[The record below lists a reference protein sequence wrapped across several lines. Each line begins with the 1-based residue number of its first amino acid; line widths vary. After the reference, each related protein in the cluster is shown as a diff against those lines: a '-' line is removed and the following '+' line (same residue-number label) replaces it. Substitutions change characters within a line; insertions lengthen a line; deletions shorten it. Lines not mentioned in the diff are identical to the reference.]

1 MLVQRALPRPASCC
15 SGVHLDHRYRAGGGG
30 GRGVRDRGDQADQR
44 RGAAAAGQRGGDR
57 AGPGRQISVLAPV
70 GSARSTRWSRRRT
83 GCWPLRPQPV
93 GPDLAT
99 EVMASQVTGAIG
111 ASPTDATFAGSGDGG
126 VVDRRDGGP
135 ALLGEVVATAGLLLV
150 LTLARTGRA
159 DQAARPVGRM
169 NRRGILGHL
178 HQRAQPGR
186 GAGRGR
192 DRPGHLHR
200 VPRPLT
206 AGKVQAADIRI
217 TMNCSDACPAY

>member
-1 MLVQRALPRPASCC
+1 MRPGRGAGTASWARLDADSCAGAGAARSHGSREVLSPRSAAASGWSARYTGSGVRYAAGPACSFSELFPRPASCC

-30 GRGVRDRGDQADQR
+30 GRGVRDRGDQADRR

-111 ASPTDATFAGSGDGG
+111 ASPTDATFAGC
-126 VVDRRDGGP
+126 RRRRCRGP
-135 ALLGEVVATAGLLLV
+135 ARR
-150 LTLARTGRA
+150 RTG
-159 DQAARPVGRM
+159 AAR
-169 NRRGILGHL
+169 
-178 HQRAQPGR
+178 
-186 GAGRGR
+186 
-192 DRPGHLHR
+192 
-200 VPRPLT
+200 
-206 AGKVQAADIRI
+206 
-217 TMNCSDACPAY
+217 